1 MQAFFSE
8 IFGFFLPPS
17 LREGDRDAV
26 EGVYF
31 PGNATPP
38 VTFGDSPLLEGA
50 KKGYL
55 WFSESPLAVG
65 EDPDGL
71 AVCADGVKETYS
83 LLGAWDGNPERKF
96 LSYKTR
102 LGEAVLNRKVGDSF
116 KIGDR
121 GCKLVAVRPLPAELI
136 AELDA

>member
-1 MQAFFSE
+1 MAHVTAGNTAVIGTE
-8 IFGFFLPPS
+8 I
-17 LREGDRDAV
+17 D
-26 EGVYF
+26 
-31 PGNATPP
+31 
-38 VTFGDSPLLEGA
+38 LE
-50 KKGYL
+50 Y
-55 WFSESPLAVG
+55 
-65 EDPDGL
+65 
-71 AVCADGVKETYS
+71 ADGAKETYS

-121 GCKLVAVRPLPAELI
+121 GCKLTAVRPLPAELI